1 MPTPTH
7 AAKIGRF
14 QTRLNR
20 IADILASRS
29 VMEPIPGKPGQTVER
44 IIWTGLLYKSDGKT
58 IDTIQEWE
66 ASGAFKNQRGVS
78 HPNDLALYMRDL
90 SPTEIEAGLALL
102 PESAK
107 PAASASAAAA
117 PVEEAKPVE
126 SAGSSAVAAIS
137 EVRTAVEKVDPVKD
151 PRIAD
156 KLAEVTWNVYQEA
169 IGEAVILGILP
180 RDIVIKSIRGDWAGL
195 IASTL
200 VSYLDNPEPKPEQQ
214 QPPPMPQQP
223 PVEAQPPV
231 EVKPEAAP
239 AAEPGSAE
247 NKPAAD

>member
-1 MPTPTH
+1 MPTPTL
-7 AAKIGRF
+7 AAKIGRY

-20 IADILASRS
+20 IADILASHS

-90 SPTEIEAGLALL
+90 TDAEIEAGLALL

-107 PAASASAAAA
+107 PAAAASAAAA
-117 PVEEAKPVE
+117 AIEEAKPEEKPVVE
-126 SAGSSAVAAIS
+126 
-137 EVRTAVEKVDPVKD
+137 EKPDPVKD

-156 KLAEVTWNVYQEA
+156 KLAEITWNVYQEL
-169 IGEAVILGILP
+169 IGHAVSIRILP
-180 RDIVIKSIRGDWAGL
+180 SDIVITTIRGDWAGL

-200 VSYLDNPEPKPEQQ
+200 VSYLDSPDAKPVTRADF
-214 QPPPMPQQP
+214 QPPASSFSSSW
-223 PVEAQPPV
+223 VSTLWEAIRPATTEAAGEAASE
-231 EVKPEAAP
+231 EVKPPADEA
-239 AAEPGSAE
+239 E
-247 NKPAAD
+247 KPAE